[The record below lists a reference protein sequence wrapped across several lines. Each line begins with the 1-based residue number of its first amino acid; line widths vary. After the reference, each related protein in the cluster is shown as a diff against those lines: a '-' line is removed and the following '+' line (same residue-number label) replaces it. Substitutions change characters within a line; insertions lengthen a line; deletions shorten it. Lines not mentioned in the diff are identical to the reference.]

1 MFCNGMLLT
10 QLTANMCHLSKS
22 PAIDARDLN
31 PWGAELQGHSFAG
44 YPSRSF
50 GHYTRMKC
58 LYDLYGCCNSGC
70 HCMCGSRQQGDQQLV
85 GAHLLS
91 SPAPIAT
98 HPAQIA
104 KHPACIAILCCD
116 ETQHLPWTQQI
127 QPEWGGLG
135 RMFSSRLL
143 APANVREVWSD
154 SNDPLHAWPAV
165 NMQALAKASR
175 IRVCIFAWHQQ
186 QAPARS
192 WSFSRTPSSREM
204 RRHIWKQ
211 LHIEMHRRTN
221 PTKRSGTGCRYDRSA
236 TIITTT
242 NTKGIDTAHWYGVA
256 WHSSTF
262 VMLSR
267 CWLKASWISFLAF
280 SLCAFCSS
288 IFWWISCKFA
298 TCSCCALA
306 WLPRSWSS
314 NSEASFN
321 CLCRS
326 SSKKLV
332 SCSAMLGQHSSG
344 WAKHPEPK
352 RLQAAKEASNKQRE
366 STKNTCCAVLWE
378 ATVARKVWA
387 HTQIK
392 QVRNTIWWRASP
404 EDWGGWLLLS
414 ERWIKLPTNW
424 QFRLRRKLMAMTWR
438 SCCW

>member
-31 PWGAELQGHSFAG
+31 PWEAELQGHSFAG

-211 LHIEMHRRTN
+211 LHIEMHRR
-221 PTKRSGTGCRYDRSA
+221 PILPKDRAPAADMIEVLPSSQQRTPKGLPLTQPIGMESHDIVPPLWCFPGVDSKHPGYPSLPSHSA
-236 TIITTT
+236 
-242 NTKGIDTAHWYGVA
+242 
-256 WHSSTF
+256 
-262 VMLSR
+262 LS
-267 CWLKASWISFLAF
+267 A
-280 SLCAFCSS
+280 
-288 IFWWISCKFA
+288 
-298 TCSCCALA
+298 
-306 WLPRSWSS
+306 PRSFGESPASLPHAPVAPWHDCPAPGAATPRRLSTASAAAPPRNLCHAQPCLANTVVDELNTLSQNVCKQQKKHQTS
-314 NSEASFN
+314 NEN
-321 CLCRS
+321 QLKYMLCRT
-326 SSKKLV
+326 LGGH
-332 SCSAMLGQHSSG
+332 SCSQGLG
-344 WAKHPEPK
+344 PY
-352 RLQAAKEASNKQRE
+352 SN
-366 STKNTCCAVLWE
+366 
-378 ATVARKVWA
+378 
-387 HTQIK
+387 
-392 QVRNTIWWRASP
+392 
-404 EDWGGWLLLS
+404 
-414 ERWIKLPTNW
+414 
-424 QFRLRRKLMAMTWR
+424 
-438 SCCW
+438 